1 MKKSLFAIFA
11 VAACFASCS
20 EVIDSPVVDNPITFD
35 NYVGK
40 DATTRAS
47 VIKDVR
53 SVNVNAYLH
62 PATTTGGTDFKANFM
77 SEQAITS
84 EDGKNWTYSPMKYW
98 PATDQAIDF
107 VGWIPD
113 GKTPSNISI
122 RTVQSESGKHL
133 YGNWMDFTVP
143 TEIKDQS
150 DLIVAEPR
158 LDENKVGDNSSISLV
173 FKHLLSRIGFEI
185 IATNV
190 PGPTSEETVVELSH
204 IKLSGAF
211 PTAGEV
217 NMVSSPIKIVG
228 LSANTPTANDNPT
241 VYTLT
246 GEHFGWRDN
255 TIANIEDD
263 TKINVIRSGKSS
275 NSLDSYIMLIPSQPE
290 KINVTYTVKT
300 YEVEKD
306 ENGNPVKD
314 DNGNVVKT
322 QSGETMTN
330 TKDFDLSETMF
341 EAGKAYK
348 FIFYITMAGISF
360 DVEVENWDETHIQ
373 DINPEDGA
381 WVTLELKDS
390 SKIYHK
396 GTLMVGT
403 LIYVDSTDEN
413 GKVSKV
419 SAGDNTYEL
428 KDGTNITVAGGKV
441 TKIET
446 PKQ

>member
-47 VIKDVR
+47 VIKNVK

-62 PATTTGGTDFKANFM
+62 PATTTKGADFKANFM

-84 EDGKNWTYSPMKYW
+84 EDGENWTYSPMKYW

-122 RTVQSESGKHL
+122 RKVPSEGGKEL
-133 YGNWMDFTVP
+133 YGNWMDFTVQP
-143 TEIKDQS
+143 EIKNQS
-150 DLIVAEPR
+150 DLIVAEPC

-228 LSANTPTANDNPT
+228 LSANTPTANDDPT

-255 TIANIEDD
+255 TIEKIEDD

-275 NSLDSYIMLIPSQPE
+275 NSDDSYIMLIPSKPE

-306 ENGNPVKD
+306 ENGSPVMKD
-314 DNGNVVKT
+314 GKVVKT

-330 TKDFDLSETMF
+330 TKDFDLSTTEF

-381 WVTLELKDS
+381 WVALELKEGETY
-390 SKIYHK
+390 IYHK
-396 GTLMVGT
+396 GTLMEGT
-403 LIYVDSTDEN
+403 LIYVDGTDKD
-413 GKVSKV
+413 GKATKV
-419 SAGDNTYEL
+419 PAGDNTYEL
-428 KDGTNITVAGGKV
+428 KDGTKITVAGGKV

-446 PKQ
+446 SKQ